1 MTWYHIPG
9 EKTLQIIGL
18 YFVPTLQSAV
28 YILYTVCIV
37 HSAFCTNKYS
47 WHQYS
52 KLAQHPSLC
61 IQFLN
66 RENNDKNN
74 TFPLGFDLDLFYNST
89 GLCGNLTPQN
99 TSVGVN
105 TTFLFFFALIL
116 FPFVKIMI
124 SLLSY
129 LLVYKSTFYDQKFS
143 PKNHLRLIHESYTK
157 TWPKQSRKLVWSPL
171 GKPSL

>member
-1 MTWYHIPG
+1 MISHTRRKNTSNWLHSVLEQRKQWQKQYISIG
-9 EKTLQIIGL
+9 KT
-18 YFVPTLQSAV
+18 
-28 YILYTVCIV
+28 
-37 HSAFCTNKYS
+37 
-47 WHQYS
+47 
-52 KLAQHPSLC
+52 
-61 IQFLN
+61 
-66 RENNDKNN
+66 
-74 TFPLGFDLDLFYNST
+74 DLFYNST

-105 TTFLFFFALIL
+105 TTFLFFSALIL